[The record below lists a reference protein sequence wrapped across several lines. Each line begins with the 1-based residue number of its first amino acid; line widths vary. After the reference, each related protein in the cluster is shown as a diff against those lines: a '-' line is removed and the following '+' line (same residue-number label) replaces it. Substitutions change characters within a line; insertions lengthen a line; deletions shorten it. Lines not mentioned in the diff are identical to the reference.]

1 MASSKPVATRFFSL
15 PSHLLVPPPRLL
27 PAERIFEPELP
38 AVVGAVDRA
47 IAGAEFRDQRLE
59 TRLEQLL
66 SEAERFAA
74 PSADA
79 GPSIILARPP
89 GDLPALLRTADQLE
103 SMAVDTDGE
112 RALVWKCETCGTRY
126 AVPVALARD
135 VAIHCERCGQP
146 VQLLRT
152 RSLGEQSLMD
162 PHHSAVNV
170 ARRALAAFFRESM
183 ARGWPVL
190 ASRNRS

>member
-1 MASSKPVATRFFSL
+1 VATLFFSL
-15 PSHLLVPPPRLL
+15 PSHLLVPPPQLL
-27 PAERIFEPELP
+27 PTARLFQPELP
-38 AVVGAVDRA
+38 AVAGAVDRA
-47 IAGAEFRDQRLE
+47 LAGAEFRGMRLAE
-59 TRLEQLL
+59 RLEQLL
-66 SEAERFAA
+66 AEATRFAA
-74 PSADA
+74 PTADA

-103 SMAVDTDGE
+103 TLARETEGE
-112 RALVWKCETCGTRY
+112 RALVWKCEKCGTRY

-135 VAIHCERCGQP
+135 VAIRCEHCGEP

-152 RSLGEQSLMD
+152 RSLGEQSLLD

-190 ASRNRS
+190 ASRARS

>member
-1 MASSKPVATRFFSL
+1 VATRFFSL
-15 PSHLLVPPPRLL
+15 PSHLLVLPPRLL
-27 PAERIFEPELP
+27 PAESIYAPELP

-47 IAGAEFRDQRLE
+47 ISGAEFRDQRLPD
-59 TRLEQLL
+59 RVEQLL
-66 SEAERFAA
+66 AEAERFAA
-74 PSADA
+74 PSADTSY
-79 GPSIILARPP
+79 SIVLARPP

-103 SMAVDTDGE
+103 TMALDTDGE

-135 VAIHCERCGQP
+135 VSIHCERCGQP
-146 VQLLRT
+146 VQLLRV

>member
-1 MASSKPVATRFFSL
+1 VATRFFSL
-15 PSHLLVPPPRLL
+15 PAHLLVPPPHLL
-27 PAERIFEPELP
+27 PAERIFQPELP

-47 IAGAEFRDQRLE
+47 IIGAEFRDHRLPDRLE
-59 TRLEQLL
+59 HLL
-66 SEAERFAA
+66 AEAERFGA

-79 GPSIILARPP
+79 GPSVIFAAPP
-89 GDLPALLRTADQLE
+89 QDLPALLRTADQLQ
-103 SMAVDTDGE
+103 SMAADTDGE
-112 RALVWKCETCGTRY
+112 RALVWSCQECGTRY

-135 VAIHCERCGQP
+135 VAIRCERCGNP

-152 RSLGEQSLMD
+152 RSLGEQSLLD

-190 ASRNRS
+190 ASRKRS

>member
-1 MASSKPVATRFFSL
+1 MATRFFSL
-15 PSHLLVPPPRLL
+15 PSHLLVAPPLLL
-27 PAERIFEPELP
+27 PADRIFEPELP

-47 IAGAEFRDQRLE
+47 ITGAEFRDQRLPA
-59 TRLEQLL
+59 RLEQLL
-66 SEAERFAA
+66 AEAERYAA

-89 GDLPALLRTADQLE
+89 ADLPALLRTADQLE

-112 RALVWKCETCGTRY
+112 RALVWKCEKCGTRY

-135 VAIHCERCGQP
+135 VAIHCEHCGEP

-190 ASRNRS
+190 VSRKR

>member
-1 MASSKPVATRFFSL
+1 VATRFFSL
-15 PSHLLVPPPRLL
+15 PAHLLAPPPRLL
-27 PAERIFEPELP
+27 PADKLFEPELP

-47 IAGAEFRDQRLE
+47 LSGAEFRDQRLLD
-59 TRLEQLL
+59 RLEQLL
-66 SEAERFAA
+66 AEAQRYAA

-79 GPSIILARPP
+79 GPSVILAQPP

-103 SMAVDTDGE
+103 AMAVDAEGE
-112 RALVWKCETCGTRY
+112 RALVWKCEACGMRY

-135 VAIHCERCGQP
+135 VAIRCEHCGKP

-170 ARRALAAFFRESM
+170 ARRALAVFFRESM

>member
-1 MASSKPVATRFFSL
+1 MATRFFSL
-15 PSHLLVPPPRLL
+15 PSQLLAPPPRLL
-27 PAERIFEPELP
+27 PEDRIFQPELP
-38 AVVGAVDRA
+38 AVIGAVDKA
-47 IAGAEFRDQRLE
+47 ITGAEFRDQRLPD
-59 TRLEQLL
+59 RLEHLL
-66 SEAERFAA
+66 AEGTRFGA

-79 GPSIILARPP
+79 GPSVIFAQPP

-103 SMAVDTDGE
+103 SMAIDTEGE
-112 RALVWKCETCGTRY
+112 RALVWKCDDCGTRY

-135 VAIHCERCGQP
+135 VSIRCERCGKP
-146 VQLLRT
+146 VQLIRT

>member
-1 MASSKPVATRFFSL
+1 MATRFFSL
-15 PSHLLVPPPRLL
+15 PAHLLVPPPRLL
-27 PAERIFEPELP
+27 PADRIFAPELP

-47 IAGAEFRDQRLE
+47 ITGAEFRDQRLPE
-59 TRLEQLL
+59 RLEALL
-66 SEAERFAA
+66 ADGTRYAA

-79 GPSIILARPP
+79 GPSVIFAQPP

-103 SMAVDTDGE
+103 SLAVDTEGE
-112 RALVWKCETCGTRY
+112 RALVWKCDVCGTRY

-135 VAIHCERCGQP
+135 VAIHCERCGNP
-146 VQLLRT
+146 VQLIRT